1 MMMMK
6 SQKLVYQISYTRKG
20 YTDKI
25 FINNDSTSLIF
36 NKTLHKLI
44 SAYDKCS
51 KCKDFILFYASLV
64 FINAFL
70 KPSGI

>member
-1 MMMMK
+1 MMMK

-25 FINNDSTSLIF
+25 FINNDSTSLVF
-36 NKTLHKLI
+36 NKTLNKLI